1 MHTQNKIIQGM
12 FNKGTVYKSVGVCR
26 GTTRNNAVTQAT
38 KCNGVLTPRSR
49 GTGKVRLLK

>member
-38 KCNGVLTPRSR
+38 NAMVFSPLGPE
-49 GTGKVRLLK
+49 GQGKYGY